1 MIGLHP
7 CDNIDPQDWSNKS
20 SMKLEIIAN
29 VKPSTPRWPHL
40 PERKSPILFVH
51 GAWHAAWCWEN
62 FLPYF
67 ADRGY
72 AAYAVSLRGH
82 GASEGRDGLCWYS
95 AAYDYVADIA
105 QVIQTLPHPPIL
117 IGHSMGGYVVQ
128 KYLETHE
135 ATAGILLASAPVSG
149 LFGFVMRFGFRH
161 PWPLLKSQLLL
172 NSWHLIE
179 TPELAKDAF
188 FSPQMPSAEIARH
201 FARLQPESLRV
212 VLEMTLLNLPRPKQV
227 QTPMLILA
235 AENDRVFSVAE
246 EQATANAYGTEVVVF
261 PDMAH
266 DMMLEPNWQQVAD
279 CVLNW
284 LRERGL

>member
-7 CDNIDPQDWSNKS
+7 WDNIDSYDWSNKS
-20 SMKLEIIAN
+20 SMKLEVIAN
-29 VKPSTPRWPHL
+29 VTPSTHGCPRHL
-40 PERKSPILFVH
+40 EQKSLILFVH

-82 GASEGRDGLCWYS
+82 GASEGRDGLRWHS
-95 AAYDYVADIA
+95 ASDYVADID
-105 QVIQTLPHPPIL
+105 QVIQTFPQPPIL
-117 IGHSMGGYVVQ
+117 VGHSMGGYVVQ
-128 KYLETHE
+128 KYLETHQ

-149 LFGFVMRFGFRH
+149 LFGFIIRFGLRH

-172 NSWHLIE
+172 DYWPLIE
-179 TPELAKDAF
+179 TPELAQDAF
-188 FSPQMPSAEIARH
+188 FSPQMSAAEIARH
-201 FARLQPESLRV
+201 FTRLQPESLRV
-212 VLEMTLLNLPRPKQV
+212 VFEMTLLNLPRPNRVK
-227 QTPMLILA
+227 TPMLVLA

-246 EQATANAYGTEVVVF
+246 EQATAIAYGTEAVVF

-279 CVLNW
+279 RILDW
-284 LRERGL
+284 LREHDL